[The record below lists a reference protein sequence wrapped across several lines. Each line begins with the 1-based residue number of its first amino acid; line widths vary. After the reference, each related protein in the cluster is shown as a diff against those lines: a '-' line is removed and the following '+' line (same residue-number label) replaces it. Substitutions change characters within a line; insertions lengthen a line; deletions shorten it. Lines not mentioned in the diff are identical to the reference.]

1 MPIIGVLWK
10 LDGKGTKTIMKRLL
24 AFIFLGLFCTLF
36 SACTPTP
43 GSPDIYDPG
52 CSSWALIEAVNQAN
66 NDPGPAVINLE
77 ADCEYPFAIADNT
90 QTINGVAITSALPA
104 ITSDISLVGN
114 NAILTTTIGM
124 GLDAPRFGF
133 FLVQPN
139 GSLRMEDLTMRN
151 GWRSLGGAIYI
162 NRGSVFVKS
171 ILFLYNIA
179 EGQQPDIPG
188 KGGAIYNR
196 EGRLTVLHSSRFE
209 SNGTMRHNTEGE
221 NAAGG
226 GIFSSNGFLLVL
238 NSSFTGN
245 SASQGGAIGL
255 WRSEG
260 AEGLDGVIIS
270 GSQFT
275 QNSAN
280 KAGAIYAE
288 GEYTP
293 FYISGSNFTENQ
305 ATELGGAIQI
315 KDSILDL
322 GYSDFSGNEADNC
335 GAVDNSTDSEMIVS
349 GVTFE
354 SNTASES
361 GGGLCHEGE
370 SLRISNSRFLSN
382 LSGAYGG
389 GIYATRSFSIRNST
403 FETNQAVEYGGGVYA
418 GDTVAIKGSSFS
430 SNTAYRGG
438 GLYAG
443 WLPGIPDGPN
453 ITVGIRQS
461 TFYANKA
468 GSSTGH
474 WDPVGGG
481 IAFAGKNLDIDQST
495 IWRNQSHMGSGVY
508 ASSGRI
514 NVVNSSISMN
524 LFGNGAGLYLANG
537 VESSLLNASIVDNQ
551 STSGNATLVVS
562 GPTTIKNTIVI
573 SMAGDMPGCQF
584 SGPGPISAVGENMNN
599 DGSCTGFSLITSI
612 HGVNGLA
619 DNGGPTLTN
628 KLTTSSPAVDAAAD
642 CGGLTV
648 DQRGEPRPYGSLCDL
663 GAYELGANNPNPPP
677 PPLPEN
683 PLPVI
688 TDTPPAAQGLCE
700 YRAIQN
706 ANCREGDDARTALLK
721 VLTKGDVVQLLSLNP
736 ELTHGLFEI
745 PDGRSC
751 WVWLPLMEG
760 PPDPRQSCNATI
772 IDPLPYVPEAPVCS
786 ADLPKDQCEA
796 AGGTMSGGVTT
807 APRCVCPTSLKLHPR
822 ISPFLSKDP
831 GDPSA
836 DPRLLSYSAGARR
849 E

>member
-1 MPIIGVLWK
+1 
-10 LDGKGTKTIMKRLL
+10 MKRLL
-24 AFIFLGLFCTLF
+24 AFFFLGLFCALF

-66 NDPGPAVINLE
+66 IDPGPAVINLE

-114 NAILTTTIGM
+114 NATLATTIGL
-124 GLDAPRFGF
+124 GPDAPRFGF

-139 GSLRMEDLTMRN
+139 GYLRMDDLTIRH

-162 NRGSVFVKS
+162 NRGSVFAKS
-171 ILFLYNIA
+171 ILFYNNIA
-179 EGQQPDIPG
+179 EGQLPGIPG

-209 SNGTMRHNTEGE
+209 YNDTTKLYSEGE
-221 NAAGG
+221 KTAGG
-226 GIFSSNGFLLVL
+226 GIFSSNGFLLIL

-245 SASQGGAIGL
+245 GASQGGAIGL

-275 QNSAN
+275 QNTAVT
-280 KAGAIYAE
+280 AGAIYAE

-293 FYISGSNFTENQ
+293 FYISSSNFMENQ
-305 ATELGGAIQI
+305 AAELGGAIQI

-322 GYSDFSGNEADNC
+322 GYSDFSGNEADSC

-354 SNTASES
+354 SNIASES
-361 GGGLCHEGE
+361 GGGLCHEGK

-403 FETNQAVEYGGGVYA
+403 LDTNQAVEYGGGVYTS
-418 GDTVAIKGSSFS
+418 DTVAINGSSFS

-443 WLPGIPDGPN
+443 WLPGISDGPD
-453 ITVGIRQS
+453 ITVGIHQS

-481 IAFAGKNLDIDQST
+481 IAFAGINLDIDQST
-495 IWRNQSHMGSGVY
+495 IWRNQSQMGSGVY

-514 NVVNSSISMN
+514 NIVNSTISMN
-524 LFGNGAGLYLANG
+524 QFGNGAGLYLTGG
-537 VESSLLNASIVDNQ
+537 VESSFLHASIVDNQ
-551 STSGNATLVVS
+551 SSSGSATLVVS
-562 GPTTIKNTIVI
+562 GPTTFKNTIVI

-619 DNGGPTLTN
+619 DNGGPTLTHP
-628 KLTTSSPAVDAAAD
+628 LTTSSPAVDAAAD

-648 DQRGEPRPYGSLCDL
+648 DQRGEPRPYGALCDL
-663 GAYELGANNPNPPP
+663 GAYELGAYTPNPPP

-706 ANCREGDDARTALLK
+706 ANCREGDDARTSLIAVLK
-721 VLTKGDVVQLLSLNP
+721 QGEVFQLLSLNP

-772 IDPLPYVPEAPVCS
+772 NDPPDYIPEAPACS
-786 ADLPKDQCEA
+786 ADLPEGQCEA
-796 AGGTMSGGVTT
+796 AGGTMSGGATT
-807 APRCVCPTSLKLHPR
+807 APRCVCPTSVKLHPR
-822 ISPFLSKDP
+822 ISPFLSKGL
-831 GDPSA
+831 GDPAAEPRVLSCSA
-836 DPRLLSYSAGARR
+836 RARR